1 MKTSLD
7 CISCWVRMAL
17 QASRLAGA
25 DEETQQKIMLDVLQ
39 LLRDELGSD
48 SPLRVAQQVQD
59 CVANHTGCAD
69 PYMHL
74 KINCNAEAENWESQ
88 LRESVQV
95 AEDRFLQA
103 LKIAVVGNCMDYGA
117 FSKLDL
123 EKWMSTLNQQV
134 FAIDQ
139 SGKLKNTLRS
149 ATSLTYFADNT
160 GEIVFDAILI
170 EELLKQRDMKTLRL
184 VIRDQPFLNDVSGEE
199 LVPEFLRSH
208 ENVEIIPFPIV
219 KERNHQLLW
228 EKIMSSD
235 VVISKGMANYE
246 NYSEHTGIYFLLIA
260 KCDLVSD
267 DLSRRSGIAV
277 STGDWVLFRS

>member
-74 KINCNAEAENWESQ
+74 KINCNAEAEKWESQ
-88 LRESVQV
+88 LRESVKV

-123 EKWMSTLNQQV
+123 EKWMSTLNQQC

-170 EELLKQRDMKTLRL
+170 EELLKQRNMKTLRL
-184 VIRDQPFLNDVSGEE
+184 VIRDQPFLNDVSSEE

-219 KERNHQLLW
+219 KERRHQLLW

>member
-103 LKIAVVGNCMDYGA
+103 LKTAVVGNCMDYGA

-123 EKWMSTLNQQV
+123 EKWMSTLNQQC

-219 KERNHQLLW
+219 KERRHQLLW